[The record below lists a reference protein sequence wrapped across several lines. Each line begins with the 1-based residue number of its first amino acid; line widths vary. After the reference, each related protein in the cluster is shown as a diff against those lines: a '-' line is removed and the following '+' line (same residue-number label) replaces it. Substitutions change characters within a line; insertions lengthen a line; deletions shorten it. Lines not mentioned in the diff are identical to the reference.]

1 MGRLVLACLLAIALP
16 VFCQTE
22 SAPPANGDS
31 ESVKTLRAL
40 VESITSLRA
49 QFDLQSARAKSG
61 ETEAI
66 KDTAKREAD
75 SIQQRLAQ
83 AQRDF
88 ESVATG
94 VDERAQQP
102 AVLGKLDLAAE
113 FNELLGPLMQEMK
126 QVTEQPRVIEQ
137 LRGEVRADEQRL
149 DQARRAVKNVE
160 ALLKGLP
167 KAKEGTT
174 DAAMKKA
181 LQESQKRWQATANEA
196 QGKLEASKH
205 RLTEALAKRKSIW
218 QIVTTTAKG
227 FLMTRGLNLV
237 LAVITFALAFIG
249 WRSMHRWVRRL
260 SPWHRGGGERSF
272 FARVLDVVYHAL
284 AFVVGAVA
292 ALVVLYTV
300 GDWLLLGLGL
310 ITLLALLLAAKNGL
324 PHYYTQARLILN
336 LGEVREGER
345 IVLNGLPW
353 QVRSLNM
360 VAELVNPALRHGVLR
375 VPTADLTKL
384 SSRPVEHGDLWFP
397 CREEDWV
404 LLADGTFGKVVM
416 VTSEFVQVVQLGGA
430 HRTYATSAFISQNP
444 VNYAGGF
451 RVTAIIK
458 VHPDH
463 RKLATKE
470 IPEALRESI
479 HGGLLTLV
487 EPPQVKSLRVEFRA
501 VIPNAMEFDVT
512 VDFAGEVA
520 EKLPTL
526 QHALQHYA
534 LAACNEQ
541 GWRLGA

>member
-1 MGRLVLACLLAIALP
+1 
-16 VFCQTE
+16 
-22 SAPPANGDS
+22 
-31 ESVKTLRAL
+31 
-40 VESITSLRA
+40 
-49 QFDLQSARAKSG
+49 
-61 ETEAI
+61 
-66 KDTAKREAD
+66 
-75 SIQQRLAQ
+75 
-83 AQRDF
+83 
-88 ESVATG
+88 
-94 VDERAQQP
+94 
-102 AVLGKLDLAAE
+102 
-113 FNELLGPLMQEMK
+113 
-126 QVTEQPRVIEQ
+126 
-137 LRGEVRADEQRL
+137 
-149 DQARRAVKNVE
+149 
-160 ALLKGLP
+160 
-167 KAKEGTT
+167 
-174 DAAMKKA
+174 
-181 LQESQKRWQATANEA
+181 
-196 QGKLEASKH
+196 
-205 RLTEALAKRKSIW
+205 
-218 QIVTTTAKG
+218 
-227 FLMTRGLNLV
+227 
-237 LAVITFALAFIG
+237 
-249 WRSMHRWVRRL
+249 
-260 SPWHRGGGERSF
+260 
-272 FARVLDVVYHAL
+272 
-284 AFVVGAVA
+284 
-292 ALVVLYTV
+292 V

-353 QVRSLNM
+353 QVRSLNV

-430 HRTYATSAFISQNP
+430 HRTYATNAFINQNP

-451 RVTAIIK
+451 RVTSIIK

>member
-1 MGRLVLACLLAIALP
+1 MGRLVLTCLLVLALP
-16 VFCQTE
+16 VFSQTTPPE
-22 SAPPANGDS
+22 SAPGES

-40 VESITSLRA
+40 VESITTLRA
-49 QFDLQSARAKSG
+49 QFDQQSAKVKSG
-61 ETEAI
+61 ETDAI
-66 KDTAKREAD
+66 KEAAKREAD
-75 SIQQRLAQ
+75 SILQRLSQ

-102 AVLGKLDLAAE
+102 ATLGKLDLAAE

-137 LRGEVRADEQRL
+137 LRGEVRSDEQRL
-149 DQARRAVKNVE
+149 AQARRAVTNVE
-160 ALLKGLP
+160 TLLKEVP
-167 KAKEGTT
+167 RAKEGST
-174 DAAMKKA
+174 DAALKKT
-181 LQESQKRWQATANEA
+181 LQESQKRWVAIANEA

-205 RLTEALAKRKSIW
+205 RLSEAMAKRKSIW

-249 WRSMHRWVRRL
+249 WRSMHRWMRRL

-272 FARVLDVVYHAL
+272 FARVLDVVYHAM
-284 AFVVGAVA
+284 AFVVGALA

-300 GDWLLLGLGL
+300 GDWLLLGLVL

-324 PHYYTQARLILN
+324 PRYYTQARLVLN

-345 IVLNGLPW
+345 IVFDGLPW

-384 SSRPVEHGDLWFP
+384 SSRPVEQGDLWFP

-404 LLADGTFGKVVM
+404 SLADGTFGKVVM
-416 VTSEFVQVVQLGGA
+416 ITSEFVQVVQLGGA
-430 HRTYATSAFISQNP
+430 HRTYATDAFIGQNP
-444 VNYAGGF
+444 VNYTGGF

-470 IPEALRESI
+470 IPEVLRESI

-501 VIPNAMEFDVT
+501 IIPNAMEFDVT

-541 GWRLGA
+541 GWRLGG